1 MSSSNNTQTR
11 TLNCDNEQVVES
23 AEIINTNYLLDL
35 DNVSS
40 EDDDYE
46 PISGIV
52 KRMME
57 NNKTP
62 DKLLDSLS
70 EINQQ

>member
-23 AEIINTNYLLDL
+23 NEIINTNYQLDL
-35 DNVSS
+35 DDVSS
-40 EDDDYE
+40 EDDDFK

-52 KRMME
+52 KRIME

>member
-1 MSSSNNTQTR
+1 MSSSNNTQT
-11 TLNCDNEQVVES
+11 LNYDNEQVVES
-23 AEIINTNYLLDL
+23 TEIINTNYLSDL

-40 EDDDYE
+40 EDDDFK
-46 PISGIV
+46 PISEIV

-62 DKLLDSLS
+62 DKF
-70 EINQQ
+70 

>member
-11 TLNCDNEQVVES
+11 TLNCNNEQVVES
-23 AEIINTNYLLDL
+23 TEIINTNYQLDL

-40 EDDDYE
+40 EDDDFE

-70 EINQQ
+70 EISQQ

>member
-23 AEIINTNYLLDL
+23 AEIINTNYQLDL

-40 EDDDYE
+40 EDDDFK

-52 KRMME
+52 KRIME

-70 EINQQ
+70 EISQQ